1 MEYYA
6 LVKHIHVTAAGLS
19 FLGFMLRSY
28 WMLTNN
34 ALLKSKP
41 SKVLPHII
49 DTLLLIAAIY
59 LVVVTQMYPFV
70 VNWVTAKVLLL
81 VVYIVAGTIALK
93 RGKTKRKRV
102 NALLIATASV
112 LAIFAIAAIKPAL
125 SF

>member
-6 LVKHIHVTAAGLS
+6 LVKHIHITAAGLS

-34 ALLKSKP
+34 ALLKVKLSKI
-41 SKVLPHII
+41 LPHII
-49 DTLLLIAAIY
+49 DTLLLLAAIY
-59 LVVVTQMYPFV
+59 LVIITQMYPFV

-81 VVYIVAGTIALK
+81 VVYIVAGTVALK
-93 RGKTKRKRV
+93 RGKTKQKRV
-102 NALLIATASV
+102 RALLVAVASV
-112 LAIFAIAAIKPAL
+112 LAIFAIASIKPAL